1 MSTESESA
9 VTWDDEVD
17 VVVIPIRPTDDW
29 GLITRTIVP
38 IINQPALFRG
48 GENALGM
55 GDINPSLFLSPSK
68 PRKFV
73 WGVTPALH

>member
-29 GLITRTIVP
+29 GLVTRTIVP

-68 PRKFV
+68 PGKFV
-73 WGVTPALH
+73 WGVSPTLH